1 MNIEQIQKL
10 LADGLEGCDI
20 QVEGEGS
27 NINVAAVGDLF
38 DGLRPLKRQQLIYA
52 LLADLIADG
61 TIHAV
66 NMTTLTRAEAAQ

>member
-1 MNIEQIQKL
+1 MNIELVNAL
-10 LADGLEGCDI
+10 LSEGLKGCEV

-27 NINVAAVGDLF
+27 NINVTAVGDLF
-38 DGLRPLKRQQLIYA
+38 DGLRPLKRQQLVYG

-66 NMTTLTRAEAAQ
+66 NMTTLTKAEAAQ

>member
-1 MNIEQIQKL
+1 MTIEQIKEL
-10 LADGLEGCDI
+10 LTAGLEGCDI

-27 NINVAAVGDLF
+27 NINVTAVGDIF
-38 DGLRPLKRQQLIYA
+38 DGLRPLKRQQMVYG

-66 NMTTLTRAEAAQ
+66 NMTTLTTAEAAQ